1 LVFGESTSN
10 SEGAIAIGKMLILAQ
25 QNLEIFHMSAIRCG
39 TSQYMKNPLL
49 GGHAIA
55 ESLLKCTQMRHL
67 NISDNSFRGCHDT
80 LAKAIAKMP
89 CLQVLNVKDII
100 LTDEGVDAVLRA
112 LNSSKPPL
120 EELHLGHNN
129 LSPKGL
135 PRLRA
140 ALTAVSDTLNV
151 LSFCG
156 AEDLENQGAVM
167 VGKGLQN
174 VCPLLEVLDMSECFL
189 TRRGALALITSALTG
204 KKHLK
209 RLGLDGNRI
218 SDVGLEELEMMLGSF
233 GYPDGDALMGSMEEN
248 EDDEESDPEEELDE
262 EYEYEVFPED
272 VVPVTVGFGA
282 SPGGMFYSGTFT
294 VAPSAVPAA
303 FGASTRLRRVRQLH
317 GPGSRKSKQCT
328 TQSTRR
334 TDQWSNVQCLGMFW
348 VLFRLQRR

>member
-1 LVFGESTSN
+1 MKELVFGESTSN

-120 EELHLGHNN
+120 EELYLGHNN

-140 ALTAVSDTLNV
+140 ALTAVSDTLKV

-204 KKHLK
+204 KKHLLK
-209 RLGLDGNRI
+209 FDTL
-218 SDVGLEELEMMLGSF
+218 VCKCM
-233 GYPDGDALMGSMEEN
+233 
-248 EDDEESDPEEELDE
+248 
-262 EYEYEVFPED
+262 
-272 VVPVTVGFGA
+272 
-282 SPGGMFYSGTFT
+282 
-294 VAPSAVPAA
+294 
-303 FGASTRLRRVRQLH
+303 
-317 GPGSRKSKQCT
+317 
-328 TQSTRR
+328 
-334 TDQWSNVQCLGMFW
+334 
-348 VLFRLQRR
+348 